1 MWNHCSYL
9 AFLRH
14 TQTWMRTRQQS
25 KPKNPLA
32 FGTSCH
38 WEGFWWMSQILL
50 KQHFYSK
57 NLKQKKPS
65 FIWQPPLQGSDVCSQ
80 CVCFVNWHHRF
91 PPQPTKNVEYPYQTP
106 AFHISSLQKTEVH
119 LKTDSGNGF
128 QRPKKAPNLVLD
140 TYISVKQPIAC
151 IYIYIHIH
159 NLHKYAYAKRTRI
172 YIRTSIC
179 IYLYLSVYPPIS
191 WFIYMSHRHT
201 VGLLSKAWC
210 ECNFLNKRNALA
222 TLRPTLDS
230 KQNLCGECI
239 FSGSHVKS
247 H

>member
-1 MWNHCSYL
+1 
-9 AFLRH
+9 
-14 TQTWMRTRQQS
+14 MRTRQQS

-38 WEGFWWMSQILL
+38 WEGFWWMSQILWN
-50 KQHFYSK
+50 QHFYSK
-57 NLKQKKPS
+57 NLKQKKKHHS
-65 FIWQPPLQGSDVCSQ
+65 FDSHLCRGVMY
-80 CVCFVNWHHRF
+80 VLNVFVLLIGTTASRPNPQKTWSIHIK
-91 PPQPTKNVEYPYQTP
+91 PQPSTSPRSKKLKSTWKPIQEMVFNVQKRHLIWYWI
-106 AFHISSLQKTEVH
+106 HISAS
-119 LKTDSGNGF
+119 N
-128 QRPKKAPNLVLD
+128 NLLRV
-140 TYISVKQPIAC
+140 
-151 IYIYIHIH
+151 YIYIHIH

-179 IYLYLSVYPPIS
+179 IYLYLSIYPPIS
-191 WFIYMSHRHT
+191 WFIYMSHGHT

-222 TLRPTLDS
+222 TLRPILDS